1 MKRYLRR
8 IAVSITAVMSLVA
21 LGVAGVSAQNNSNKV
36 ANGFQIS
43 PVRSEFTIEKGKSQ
57 TLTVTIQNPTDV
69 ATTAKA
75 IVNNFIASD
84 DQSGEPRLILDEKSP
99 QPKNNFKNLVGTVPD
114 VPLGPKEKKDVNIN
128 ISVPENATAGGYY
141 GAIRWV
147 PGSTSQ
153 SGNVGLTASVG
164 TIVLVTV
171 PGNLNEQLNLQEL
184 TTGQNGNNKVF
195 FRNGQVDVI
204 TVLKNSGDIHVKPFG
219 KITVKRTFGKQV
231 AEIEFNNVDP
241 RANVL
246 PDSTRKFVTT
256 LPKDVQKFGRYT
268 VELNLG
274 YSQGSGQ
281 LITAKTTFWYVPP
294 LYLLIFAAVIVLIV
308 AAIYWFV
315 RKSRAKRQ
323 HKHEV
328 NKKNQND

>member
-1 MKRYLRR
+1 MKTYLRR
-8 IAVSITAVMSLVA
+8 IAVSLTAVLSLVA
-21 LGVAGVSAQNNSNKV
+21 LGVAGVSAQTSGNKV

-57 TLTVTIQNPTDV
+57 VLTITIQNPTDV
-69 ATTAKA
+69 STTAKA
-75 IVNNFIASD
+75 VVNNFIASD

-99 QPKNNFKNLVGTVPD
+99 QPKNNFKSLVRNIPN
-114 VPLGPKEKKDVNIN
+114 VPLGPKEKKDVNVT
-128 ISVPENATAGGYY
+128 ISVPENASAGGYY

-147 PGSTSQ
+147 PGSASQ

-171 PGNLNEQLNLQEL
+171 PGNLNEQLDLQQL
-184 TTGQNGNNKVF
+184 ATAQNGKNMVF
-195 FRNGQVDVI
+195 FRNGQVDVV

-219 KITVKRTFGKQV
+219 KITVKKTFGKQV
-231 AEIEFNNVDP
+231 ASVEFNNTDP

-256 LPKDVQKFGRYT
+256 LPKEVEKFGRYT
-268 VELNLG
+268 VEINLG

-281 LITAKTTFWYVPP
+281 LISSKTTFWYVPP
-294 LYLLIFAAVIVLIV
+294 MYLLIFVAIIVLIV
-308 AAIYWFV
+308 AAIFWIV
-315 RKSRAKRQ
+315 RKSRAKRH

-328 NKKNQND
+328 NKKNQQD